1 MTDYLA
7 KALAAY
13 ADFEP
18 NKIHDRVHAL
28 LKLEDLHIRQGDSTS
43 AQSRHEEAFR
53 LIHPENPDCQA
64 AGLMWLEDAMR
75 LLAEHTEQPDD
86 LPYLEAINECVP
98 DEVLR
103 GSMTNTLVQAWL
115 RLGLSEEAERC
126 LKANLE
132 RAPDWPRY
140 STDYAE
146 NLARL
151 GRLTD
156 ALIAV
161 ELNPDK
167 KKYALTH
174 ITRLCFESG
183 QTETARQMYR
193 EAWEAYRNT
202 QLDADGRAQDSIS
215 WNTDDCRNLIQ
226 LGEMELLTQALRY
239 VGGFMDPHP
248 IDFWLE
254 LAEAL
259 WNNGETT
266 EARSILNGFA
276 SIVRGYDSPYDQA
289 CKRIKLAHLLR
300 KLGLPSRAAAYIAA
314 AQRNLGKLPARDKRY
329 YLYDQ
334 LICYHL
340 DHGEL
345 REAQTL
351 CRQARLWLLGKAPNE
366 TVDSIKGYVES
377 GLLHLYGQA
386 GLTEELAELTG
397 SLEAVSGE
405 SVALTLADVWIKSQA
420 FAQGDPRARALA
432 EQAIERIEEPYWR
445 FEMWMLLHNM
455 TMRKCPPSCAV

>member
-1 MTDYLA
+1 MANHLD
-7 KALAAY
+7 KAIAAY
-13 ADFEP
+13 AAFEP

-28 LKLEDLHIRQGDSTS
+28 LKLEDLHRRQDDIAAAG
-43 AQSRHEEAFR
+43 SRHTEAFR

-64 AGLMWLEDAMR
+64 AGLMWLEDATR
-75 LLAEHTEQPDD
+75 LLAEHTQQPDD

-98 DEVLR
+98 NEVLR
-103 GSMTNTLVQAWL
+103 GSMTDTLVQAWL
-115 RLGLSEEAERC
+115 RLGFPEEAERC

-132 RAPDWPRY
+132 RDPDWPRY

-146 NLARL
+146 NLAQM
-151 GRLTD
+151 GKLTD

-183 QTETARQMYR
+183 QTETARQMYL
-193 EAWEAYRNT
+193 EAWDAYRNT
-202 QLDADGRAQDSIS
+202 QIDADGRAKDGIS
-215 WNTDDCRNLIQ
+215 WNTDDCRNLIK
-226 LGEMELLTQALRY
+226 LGELELLTQALRY
-239 VGGFMDPHP
+239 VEGFMDPHP

-254 LAEAL
+254 LAEAFR
-259 WNNGETT
+259 NSGETT
-266 EARSILNGFA
+266 EARGILNGFA

-289 CKRIKLAHLLR
+289 YKRIKLARLLR
-300 KLGLPSRAAAYIAA
+300 KLGFPCRAAAYIAA

-334 LICYHL
+334 LIRYHL
-340 DHGEL
+340 DHSEL

-351 CRQARLWLLGKAPNE
+351 CRQARLWLLGKAPTE
-366 TVDSIKGYVES
+366 TVESIKGYVES
-377 GLLHLYGQA
+377 GLLSHYGQA
-386 GLTEELAELTG
+386 GLTDELAELTG

-405 SVALTLADVWIKSQA
+405 SVALTLADVWIKSHA
-420 FAQGDPRARALA
+420 FAQGDTRARTLA
-432 EQAIERIEEPYWR
+432 EQAIEQIEEPYWR
-445 FEMWMLLHNM
+445 FEMWMMLINRTH
-455 TMRKCPPSCAV
+455 

>member
-1 MTDYLA
+1 MMDYLA
-7 KALAAY
+7 KAHAAY
-13 ADFEP
+13 AAFAP

-28 LKLEDLHIRQGDSTS
+28 LKLEDLHIRQGDTTS

-64 AGLMWLEDAMR
+64 AGLMWLETAMLR
-75 LLAEHTEQPDD
+75 LAEHTQQPDD

-98 DEVLR
+98 DDVLR

-126 LKANLE
+126 LKSNLE
-132 RAPDWPRY
+132 RDPDWPRY

-151 GRLTD
+151 GQLTE

-174 ITRLCFESG
+174 LTRICFDSG

-215 WNTDDCRNLIQ
+215 WNTDDCRNLIE
-226 LGEMELLTQALRY
+226 LGELELLTLALRY
-239 VGGFMDPHP
+239 VEGFMDPHP

-254 LAEAL
+254 LAEVF
-259 WNNGETT
+259 WNSGEAT
-266 EARSILNGFA
+266 EARGIINGFA
-276 SIVRGYDSPYDQA
+276 RIVRGYDSPYDQA
-289 CKRIKLAHLLR
+289 CKRIKLARLLR
-300 KLGLPSRAAAYIAA
+300 KLGFPRRAVAYIAT

-334 LICYHL
+334 LIRYHL
-340 DHGEL
+340 DHDEQH
-345 REAQTL
+345 EAQTL
-351 CRQARLWLLGKAPNE
+351 CRQARLWLLGKTPNE

-386 GLTEELAELTG
+386 GLTEELAELTD
-397 SLEAVSGE
+397 SLEASSGG

-445 FEMWMLLHNM
+445 FEMWLAMAQR
-455 TMRKCPPSCAV
+455 TASA